1 MTDAKAEPEIAAGD
15 LMGPALADVVVDPA
29 VLAPVAVLEPLAI
42 LEPLAAGPAPSP
54 AVPSDDAPGDEA
66 PWDEAPWDDMPWA
79 DASGD
84 DALVLNLAD
93 LLPDV
98 DGAVVM
104 LTDDI
109 VPVSLVTDEPLSGQ
123 GVVGA
128 PASAGGLD
136 VQGLYYYSFAN
147 GLTLYSDTDIV
158 IVNESLGA

>member
-54 AVPSDDAPGDEA
+54 AVPSDDAPGD
-66 PWDEAPWDDMPWA
+66 DMPLA

-123 GVVGA
+123 GVVGV

>member
-54 AVPSDDAPGDEA
+54 AVPSDDAPR
-66 PWDEAPWDDMPWA
+66 DDMPLADASWA
-79 DASGD
+79 DAPGD